1 MDHHYPLAELII
13 NQESF
18 DCGAPEN
25 KLNPNVWPQ
34 EEDLPGFQEY
44 MLGYYEKC
52 YGLQLEIMSALAISL
67 DLPEDTFDTL
77 HDKRASE
84 LRMIHCLEVP
94 EEQVHHQ
101 DKTRIAEH
109 TDFGTL
115 TLLMQDGSGGL
126 QIQHP
131 ATRTWSPVDCQFPTL
146 IANVGDSMMRWINR
160 RIHSA
165 CHRVPLTAEGVN
177 KDIGAVPA
185 RYSIAFFGKPNPDA
199 SLKPLESLV
208 TETYPCQY
216 EDISAYEYDQQ
227 KLKRIYLTT

>member
-1 MDHHYPLAELII
+1 
-13 NQESF
+13 
-18 DCGAPEN
+18 
-25 KLNPNVWPQ
+25 
-34 EEDLPGFQEY
+34 
-44 MLGYYEKC
+44 
-52 YGLQLEIMSALAISL
+52 
-67 DLPEDTFDTL
+67 
-77 HDKRASE
+77 
-84 LRMIHCLEVP
+84 
-94 EEQVHHQ
+94 
-101 DKTRIAEH
+101 
-109 TDFGTL
+109 
-115 TLLMQDGSGGL
+115 
-126 QIQHP
+126 
-131 ATRTWSPVDCQFPTL
+131 
-146 IANVGDSMMRWINR
+146 MMRWMNR